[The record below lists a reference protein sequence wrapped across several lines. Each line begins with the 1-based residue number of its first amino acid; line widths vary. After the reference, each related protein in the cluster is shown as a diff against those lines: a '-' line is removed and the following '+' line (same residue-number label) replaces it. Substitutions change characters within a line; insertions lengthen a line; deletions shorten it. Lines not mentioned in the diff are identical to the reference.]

1 MIENKRRFMKN
12 KIIILLCAIVL
23 LLPIASAEH
32 ITEDAK
38 YIGFD
43 RNFGVHQLSVNISV
57 KEPVNLVYVE
67 NYYGIDS
74 SGKSKFYSSNRFYSS
89 GVINKL
95 HLNIQRP
102 RHRYGN
108 AYFLVEKVFI
118 INGNRT
124 THWVNLKDY
133 YLKD

>member
-1 MIENKRRFMKN
+1 MKN
-12 KIIILLCAIVL
+12 KIILLLCAIVL
-23 LLPIASAEH
+23 LSPIASAEH
-32 ITEDAK
+32 IKEDTK

-43 RNFGVHQLSVNISV
+43 KFFGVHRLSVNISV

-67 NYYGIDS
+67 NYYGIDN
-74 SGKSKFYSSNRFYSS
+74 SGEPKFYSSNRFYSS
-89 GVINKL
+89 SVIDKL

-108 AYFLVEKVFI
+108 SYFLVEKVFI

-124 THWVNLKDY
+124 TYWINLKDY